1 MEQPFTR
8 LPPLVRALAQGLAPL
23 LDKPFAFFG
32 HSLGAFVAFE
42 LAQELRRQSSLQ
54 PARLLVSAASAP
66 QSPRQNRPVHALPD
80 EEFLSELRQLNGV
93 PGKVLEDS
101 ELMQLML
108 PMLRADFAM
117 FETYQYMPEPP
128 LDCALSGFG
137 GLQDRR
143 VSREDIEAWR
153 EQTSG
158 LFSLRMLPGDHFFL
172 NTAQPLLL
180 QQISQELRI
189 GE

>member
-1 MEQPFTR
+1 MEPPFTR
-8 LPPLVRALAQGLAPL
+8 LPPLVRALARGLAPL

-108 PMLRADFAM
+108 PMLRADFAT

-137 GLQDRR
+137 GSQDRR
-143 VSREDIEAWR
+143 VSREDMEVWR

-158 LFSLRMLPGDHFFL
+158 PFSLRMLPGDHFFL

>member
-1 MEQPFTR
+1 MEPPFTR

-42 LAQELRRQSSLQ
+42 LARQLRSQSSLQ

-66 QSPRQNRPVHALPD
+66 QIPPKNRPVHALPE
-80 EEFLSELRQLNGV
+80 EEFLSELWQLNGI
-93 PGKVLEDS
+93 PGKVMGDP
-101 ELMQLML
+101 ELMQFML
-108 PMLRADFAM
+108 PMLRADFAI

-128 LDCALSGFG
+128 LDCALSGFC
-137 GLQDRR
+137 GLQDQR
-143 VSREDIEAWR
+143 VSRADMEAWR
-153 EQTSG
+153 DQTSG
-158 LFSLRMLPGDHFFL
+158 LFSLRALPGDHFFL

-180 QQISQELRI
+180 QQLSQELRF